1 MVVMRRLAA
10 TALVI
15 TAVTCMKH
23 VLGDEMP

>member
-15 TAVTCMKH
+15 TAVTCIKH
-23 VLGDEMP
+23 ILSDEMP